1 MVQRL
6 EFGARSFDESFQ
18 NVSKQAAS
26 MREPLKDLDVR
37 DAWPLADILQL
48 NDAERLERL
57 LQAKQ
62 LATPQ
67 IWRRLDLA
75 AFTGED

>member
-1 MVQRL
+1 
-6 EFGARSFDESFQ
+6 
-18 NVSKQAAS
+18 